1 MNIQNLCMGCM
12 NEKPQGME
20 TCPFCG
26 FNINTYVNRI
36 NQDEQSVIET
46 NRRTMYSG
54 TNAPQEM
61 PQRPLPTGTMLG
73 ENYIVGRRLG
83 AGGFGVSYIGFDI
96 NFERKVAIKEFYPRG
111 YADRDITGK
120 NLILRQGKRGAY
132 FKQQRELFAHEGKVL
147 AQLDEEGIVRVLSF
161 CKEYNTAYIIME
173 FLEGKSLSS
182 YLKERGGYLPPD
194 EALAL
199 VRPVVKSLK
208 EIHEKGLVHRDISP
222 DNIMLTEK
230 GPKLIDFGAAL
241 GKGEHPEGPPI
252 GKKGYAPIEQ
262 LKRGGTVGAYSDVY
276 ALCAM
281 IYQMITA
288 SKPPRSMDR
297 EKQENIH
304 SISEYGV
311 SMRPVQEAAI
321 MQGLA
326 MDYRQRIKNAGDLY
340 YLLYVY
346 GADSNAS
353 VEGLQKKIRESST
366 DVITRKMQAEY
377 IRSRNRIRM
386 LIATACVLVAGFLI
400 IAVRVVSE
408 NLQESRRDK
417 PVVITEDSNVH
428 VENDSAEKET
438 DGQSGS
444 EALSSEDM
452 EAYRDMLY
460 ESINR
465 DRQAAGGTEA
475 ALEPAF
481 ERAANSCIESCVNIT
496 ASSQSEWSSKMTE
509 AGTNALA
516 QENIVGAGWWLQAY
530 SSDMSIDG
538 VKSDLYEYVESQ
550 NSGIE
555 NAIDLMNCTQIGIS
569 VGVHPD
575 GTYFWVVIYR

>member
-1 MNIQNLCMGCM
+1 
-12 NEKPQGME
+12 
-20 TCPFCG
+20 
-26 FNINTYVNRI
+26 
-36 NQDEQSVIET
+36 
-46 NRRTMYSG
+46 
-54 TNAPQEM
+54 
-61 PQRPLPTGTMLG
+61 
-73 ENYIVGRRLG
+73 
-83 AGGFGVSYIGFDI
+83 
-96 NFERKVAIKEFYPRG
+96 
-111 YADRDITGK
+111 
-120 NLILRQGKRGAY
+120 
-132 FKQQRELFAHEGKVL
+132 
-147 AQLDEEGIVRVLSF
+147 
-161 CKEYNTAYIIME
+161 
-173 FLEGKSLSS
+173 
-182 YLKERGGYLPPD
+182 
-194 EALAL
+194 
-199 VRPVVKSLK
+199 
-208 EIHEKGLVHRDISP
+208 
-222 DNIMLTEK
+222 
-230 GPKLIDFGAAL
+230 
-241 GKGEHPEGPPI
+241 
-252 GKKGYAPIEQ
+252 
-262 LKRGGTVGAYSDVY
+262 
-276 ALCAM
+276 
-281 IYQMITA
+281 
-288 SKPPRSMDR
+288 
-297 EKQENIH
+297 
-304 SISEYGV
+304 
-311 SMRPVQEAAI
+311 
-321 MQGLA
+321 
-326 MDYRQRIKNAGDLY
+326 
-340 YLLYVY
+340 
-346 GADSNAS
+346 DSNAS